1 MDFGEVI
8 NHLKGGRGG
17 LAVRR
22 CSWDD
27 GTFVVK
33 QVPSCIDS
41 TVIPKMQSLPD
52 CAKRILRQR
61 QAEGIYYRNQLLI
74 IDKDNNANSWSPS
87 CDDIFADDW
96 EIYDVDVDTV
106 SEERSRLEKEYG
118 QIMESIRWLEV
129 FNKNETLARYTKYYY
144 YSLCEKAAEIKSRL
158 DSEFN

>member
-8 NHLKGGRGG
+8 SRLKGGKGG

-22 CSWDD
+22 DSWDD

-41 TVIPKMQSLPD
+41 TVIPKMQSLPY

-74 IDKDNNANSWSPS
+74 IDKDNNADSWSPS
-87 CDDIFADDW
+87 CDDIFAEDW
-96 EIYDVDVDTV
+96 EIYDADVDTV
-106 SEERSRLEKEYG
+106 SEERSKLENEYNE
-118 QIMESIRWLEV
+118 IMGYIRATEQWFLPGA
-129 FNKNETLARYTKYYY
+129 FDL
-144 YSLCEKAAEIKSRL
+144 LCEQAAELKSRI
-158 DSEFN
+158 DEEFS